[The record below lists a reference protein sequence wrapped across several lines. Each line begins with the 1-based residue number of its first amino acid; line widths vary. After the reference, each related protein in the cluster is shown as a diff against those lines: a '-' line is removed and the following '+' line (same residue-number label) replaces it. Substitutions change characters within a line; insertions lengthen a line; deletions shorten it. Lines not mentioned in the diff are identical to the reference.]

1 MKIVETI
8 LTNIIIDETLLVPS
22 CKENVLF
29 FDIETTGLSPR
40 NAAVYLI
47 GVAYYDADSWKY
59 CQWFAES
66 PKEELVLLEAFTSFC
81 ANYSH
86 LIHFNGTTFDVPF
99 VTARCQAYGFDFT
112 FPARQTDI
120 YKATFSIRKTLNL
133 PGCKQKELEHFL
145 GIFRED
151 KFDGGQLIK
160 VYYEYVKTKEP
171 ELLKILLLHNA
182 EDVQGMLEVFPILAY
197 KKVLKEDCFSAD
209 SAEINTF
216 ENYSGELQT
225 ELLLTLSLDVTLP
238 KPLALHKDGTY
249 LSFTEN
255 RGILKLSVQECELK
269 YFYPDFKNYSYLPDE
284 DTVIHNSVAQYVDP
298 ARKEKATRQN
308 CCIKKAG
315 HYIPAFQG
323 SETCH
328 LFRSCYETKEKYISL
343 DETDLSD
350 MEFWTEYIKGILDS
364 I

>member
-1 MKIVETI
+1 MKIVETSLHNLMI
-8 LTNIIIDETLLVPS
+8 NETLLAPS
-22 CKENVLF
+22 VKEDVLF

-40 NAAVYLI
+40 SATVYLI
-47 GVAYYDADSWKY
+47 GVAYFDVHDWKY

-66 PKEELVLLEAFTSFC
+66 PKEEKLLLETFNNFSKDFR
-81 ANYSH
+81 H
-86 LIHFNGTTFDVPF
+86 LIHFNGTTFDIPF
-99 VTARCQAYGFDFT
+99 VSARCQAYGLDLSL
-112 FPARQTDI
+112 PDLQTDI
-120 YKATFSIRKTLNL
+120 YKAAFSIRKALNL
-133 PGCKQKELEHFL
+133 PGCKQKDLEHFL

-160 VYYEYVKTKEP
+160 VYYEYVKTKDP
-171 ELLKILLLHNA
+171 ELLKLLLLHNA
-182 EDVQGMLEVFPILAY
+182 EDIQGMLEVLPILTY

-209 SAEINTF
+209 SAEVNTF

-225 ELLLTLSLDVTLP
+225 ELLLTLSLDVALP

-315 HYIPAFQG
+315 YYIPAFQG
-323 SETCH
+323 SKVCH
-328 LFRSCYETKEKYISL
+328 LFRSCYETKEKFISL